1 MFRVK
6 PKTKKVNHSGEEI
19 ENEFDEE
26 DINNLS
32 NFLLISDE

>member
-6 PKTKKVNHSGEEI
+6 PKTKKLNFSGEEI
-19 ENEFDEE
+19 ENEFEEE

-32 NFLLISDE
+32 NFVSNEDE

>member
-6 PKTKKVNHSGEEI
+6 PKTKKLNNSGEEI

-26 DINNLS
+26 EINNLS
-32 NFLLISDE
+32 NFLLIEDE